1 MAALLGLAL
10 GCGLFLLWW
19 SLWSPPTEKPGA
31 ARPDSRLRVLIAQ
44 SGIQRLSPAGVVSAT
59 AASRKRA
66 AVGVREPPRTR
77 SSSRR
82 ARAMNF
88 RMFTAQ

>member
-31 ARPDSRLRVLIAQ
+31 ARTDSRPVSYTHLRAHE
-44 SGIQRLSPAGVVSAT
+44 T
-59 AASRKRA
+59 
-66 AVGVREPPRTR
+66 
-77 SSSRR
+77 
-82 ARAMNF
+82 
-88 RMFTAQ
+88 

>member
-31 ARPDSRLRVLIAQ
+31 ARPDSRLRVLIC
-44 SGIQRLSPAGVVSAT
+44 LLYTSPS
-59 AASRKRA
+59 
-66 AVGVREPPRTR
+66 PRD
-77 SSSRR
+77 
-82 ARAMNF
+82 
-88 RMFTAQ
+88 

>member
-31 ARPDSRLRVLIAQ
+31 ARTDARLRVLIAQ
-44 SGIQRLSPAGVVSAT
+44 SLSLIHI
-59 AASRKRA
+59 
-66 AVGVREPPRTR
+66 
-77 SSSRR
+77 
-82 ARAMNF
+82 
-88 RMFTAQ
+88 